1 MCSYLANYD
10 FYIAIL
16 LVINFSIL
24 FAENKT
30 RLAELDENLIRVNQK
45 SKQDLFVWI
54 LIKTIKF
61 YNAML
66 QYCIFCLFAPIAY
79 TESCWKM

>member
-10 FYIAIL
+10 YYIAIL

-45 SKQDLFVWI
+45 SKQDLFV
-54 LIKTIKF
+54 
-61 YNAML
+61 
-66 QYCIFCLFAPIAY
+66 
-79 TESCWKM
+79 